1 MELNQLQRDLH
12 EQIIE
17 ISHQNSLNSA
27 SSRELTFQLKQLKE
41 LEKLSMGAASQ
52 TKAPV
57 PLAAN
62 PFRLNLRLNSQRG
75 AMQQQTDLG
84 MSNPLIGDP
93 HSLSNLN
100 TDRCVSKRLPPP
112 EDRSYVM
119 NQNLVMSHRSAATS
133 G

>member
-1 MELNQLQRDLH
+1 M
-12 EQIIE
+12 
-17 ISHQNSLNSA
+17 
-27 SSRELTFQLKQLKE
+27 
-41 LEKLSMGAASQ
+41 
-52 TKAPV
+52 P
-57 PLAAN
+57 
-62 PFRLNLRLNSQRG
+62 
-75 AMQQQTDLG
+75 QQTDLG